1 MTRSPREEF
10 KDATP
15 TPLRCLEVRWPPFKI
30 YDILVEMNERLK
42 EIEKSVKKEKKD
54 KELLNG

>member
-1 MTRSPREEF
+1 MN
-10 KDATP
+10 
-15 TPLRCLEVRWPPFKI
+15 LEKLSTKELI
-30 YDILVEMNERLK
+30 IMLHEMNERLK